1 MNTPI
6 VDFVKSYADED
17 VLRLHMPGHKGKTF
31 LGAEKSDITEISGA
45 DVLYNSDG
53 IIKQSE
59 ENAKILF
66 NTGKTVYSTEG
77 SSLAIRG
84 MLYLIKKYAK
94 SIGKRP
100 VIAAGRNS
108 HKTFITASALLEID
122 VEWLLPQN
130 SESMLSCK
138 VTPEYLDSFL
148 SNSVNKPIAVY
159 LTSPDYLG
167 NILDIKEISK
177 VCKKHNILLL
187 VDNAHGAYLNFLEN
201 SLHPIHS
208 GADMCCD
215 SAHKTLPVLT
225 GGAYLHISKDTLPF
239 FSKYAELAISFFA
252 STSPSYLILQ
262 SLDMANKYLAE
273 SYKEQLQLF
282 INEITTLKKYL
293 TSIGYKII
301 GNEPLKISLATK
313 KYGYTGD
320 SLASI
325 LREKGIECEFSD
337 SDYLVL
343 MLTPQIEKK
352 DIAYLKN
359 VLSGIPKKEEINILP
374 PKITKKI
381 KKLSLSDALFSNFE
395 ILDIECCLGRICAA
409 PVITCPPAVSIIMC
423 GEEIDSNT
431 IENFKYYGIKKCP
444 VVAP

>member
-17 VLRLHMPGHKGKTF
+17 VLRLHMPGHKGKPF

-45 DVLYNSDG
+45 DVLYNSNG

-59 ENAKILF
+59 ENAKTLF

-100 VIAAGRNS
+100 VIAAGRNA

-130 SESMLSCK
+130 SESMLSCN
-138 VTPEYLDSFL
+138 VTPEYLDGFL
-148 SNSVNKPIAVY
+148 SDSVQKPIAVY

-239 FSKYAELAISFFA
+239 FSEYAELAMSFFA

-282 INEITTLKKYL
+282 VNEITTLKKYL

-352 DIAYLKN
+352 DIDYLKN

-409 PVITCPPAVSIIMC
+409 PVITCPPAVSVIMC